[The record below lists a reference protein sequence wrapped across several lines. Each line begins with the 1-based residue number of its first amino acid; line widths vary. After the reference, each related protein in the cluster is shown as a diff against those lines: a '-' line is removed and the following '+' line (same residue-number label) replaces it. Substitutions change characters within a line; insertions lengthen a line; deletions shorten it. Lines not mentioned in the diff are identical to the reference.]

1 MDTTSTDLISY
12 LLCRG
17 SASSFELPLFIIL
30 KKKWHQKKWKGEA
43 FGYLLPSLK
52 LKVYIKTRK
61 HNTVVWKTISHVK
74 MSLSRITVCKIHK
87 TNKQNPEK
95 PQLVRRQKGYQS
107 IDHKLNLFSF
117 YFLRITRIR
126 QHDVHTLHE
135 SPIYTTFYFLNFFSS
150 VRNFNLVVDKTAELS
165 TSLWCSI
172 WAVF

>member
-1 MDTTSTDLISY
+1 MKEIYSRKILVYWWHPDQKSKDENMDTTSTDLISY

-52 LKVYIKTRK
+52 LKVFIKTRK

-95 PQLVRRQKGYQS
+95 PQLVRRQKGYQINRS
-107 IDHKLNLFSF
+107 QTKLVQLLFPSN
-117 YFLRITRIR
+117 
-126 QHDVHTLHE
+126 H
-135 SPIYTTFYFLNFFSS
+135 SN
-150 VRNFNLVVDKTAELS
+150 KTA
-165 TSLWCSI
+165 WCSHSSRKSNI
-172 WAVF
+172 YYILLP